1 MLGELRE
8 FVEGGGECGAVAADS
23 RMNVVNENI

>member
-1 MLGELRE
+1 LGE

>member
-1 MLGELRE
+1 VL
-8 FVEGGGECGAVAADS
+8 EGGWCEGGRGECGAVAADR